1 MDENLLNFIICPN
14 CKSDSFSL
22 KPFAQKNNQLHEGV
36 VTCNSCKTWYK
47 IEDGILDLL
56 PLNLRR
62 HELYTKFTEKY
73 HLPSQGIET
82 ESTKSQKKEQ
92 ILFFKENVSH
102 YDNDVTDSMYFKALD
117 KLTFGK
123 WLDKNYE
130 KITSPILE
138 LGCGTGKQSIQIA
151 NKNKDAVCLDISEEM
166 ILRVKSKIDRLNISN
181 KLNFMVGDAEDPPV
195 KNNSFGACII
205 CSTLHHVSSPEN
217 AIRNL
222 SDKLIDGGLFFSSD
236 PHDSYVRFIFDF
248 LMKIWKLHDEKASD
262 DPLIK
267 EKCLKK
273 WLSDA
278 KIQNTLK
285 FSTYLPPHIFLFLTE
300 KSSLILLSRTDN
312 FFNRIP
318 GFHKFSGLIISEGI
332 KVEM

>member
-1 MDENLLNFIICPN
+1 
-14 CKSDSFSL
+14 
-22 KPFAQKNNQLHEGV
+22 
-36 VTCNSCKTWYK
+36 
-47 IEDGILDLL
+47 
-56 PLNLRR
+56 
-62 HELYTKFTEKY
+62 
-73 HLPSQGIET
+73 
-82 ESTKSQKKEQ
+82 
-92 ILFFKENVSH
+92 
-102 YDNDVTDSMYFKALD
+102 MYFRTLD

-130 KITSPILE
+130 KINKPILE

-151 NKNKDAVCLDISEEM
+151 QKYKEAVCLDISEEM
-166 ILRVKSKIDRLNISN
+166 ISRVKYKIDHLDIPN
-181 KLNFMVGDAEDPPV
+181 KLNFIVADAEDPPV
-195 KNNSFGACII
+195 KNNMFGACIM

-222 SDKLIDGGLFFSSD
+222 SDKLAAGGLFFSSD
-236 PHDSYVRFIFDF
+236 PNDSYVRFIFDF

-267 EKCLKK
+267 EKSLRK

-278 KIQNTLK
+278 KIQNTVK

-300 KSSLILLSRTDN
+300 KPSLALLSRTDN

-332 KVEM
+332 KIET